1 MIRVLDKRENDDDIK
16 VAGGYITLED
26 FNKMKTSNKSR
37 FISII
42 RKEKIKRIYARRNN
56 NI

>member
-26 FNKMKTSNKSR
+26 FNKMKSTNKSR